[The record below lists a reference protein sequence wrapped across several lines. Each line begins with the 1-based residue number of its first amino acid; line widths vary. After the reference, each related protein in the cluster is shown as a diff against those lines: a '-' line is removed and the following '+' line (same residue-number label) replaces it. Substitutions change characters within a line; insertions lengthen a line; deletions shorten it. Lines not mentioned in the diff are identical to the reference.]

1 MKKFVFPLVLIAI
14 FISSCNNDEIDD
26 LSNRIDKLEQK
37 IPTIDEQRTSI
48 GESIIALEK
57 VELELGKL
65 IDKLEGTNDV
75 SLVTLEDLKTKDAEL
90 HIKIDNLNKFVDEK
104 LKSENDW
111 LSLTFATLEQY
122 DAIAT
127 SIAEIKVF
135 LKIYKIEEKSQ
146 VLNSAI
152 LDVEDSMKAWV
163 GELLSNYYSIAETDA
178 KIAIIEKIQA
188 NNTDVVEGVE
198 YEVNELKSSLQKVK
212 NELTNAYKSAIE
224 EAITS
229 NNGIINNKIANEIAT
244 VNRRIDNDIS
254 AINNRLN
261 DIERRLDALE
271 DKVDDLYERKLN
283 IEFGDIENIG
293 IVAGGTCKVNYV
305 ITQSA
310 PPVHIATIAQNGWRA
325 NVTKTSE
332 TEGYITVYAP
342 NPLTSEPVIVLVSD
356 ENTTIM
362 RSLSFVEGV
371 TTIVTKA
378 YAITSEATTLN
389 IDVQTNLD
397 YTVNIPTEAN
407 SWISLKDITTRATMR
422 NDVIKLDVEENASK
436 TSRSATLQLVCN
448 DTEVGTISI
457 YQQGVEIA
465 NNELIYTSSDGKIVT
480 LYQTMGFSANI
491 ISNTY
496 SNGRGLIVFDK
507 DITSIGEYAF
517 YKCSKLTSIQMPES
531 VTLIKEYA
539 FYGTGL
545 NSVQMSDNIT
555 QIGDYSFYKT
565 YITNIDI
572 PNTTIYIG
580 QYAFYNSSL
589 RNVMVPN
596 SVTSI
601 EKCAFYGCSY
611 LSNIVIGEGVANIG
625 SRAFESCNALT
636 VVYCKPT
643 TPPTLKSYS
652 SDLDNLIL
660 YVPAASVSLYK
671 SHGIWGNFRIMPYD
685 F

>member
-1 MKKFVFPLVLIAI
+1 MKKIVFSLALIAM
-14 FISSCNNDEIDD
+14 FISSCNNGEIDEI
-26 LSNRIDKLEQK
+26 SNRIDKLEQK
-37 IPTIDEQRTSI
+37 IPTIDEQAASI
-48 GESIIALEK
+48 AQSIIALEK
-57 VELELGKL
+57 VDLELENL
-65 IDKLEGTNDV
+65 IDKLENTNNV
-75 SLVTLEDLKTKDAEL
+75 SSTMVAEFKAQDFEL
-90 HIKIDNLNKFVDEK
+90 HSRIDNLQKFVDEE
-104 LKSENDW
+104 LKSSNDW
-111 LSLTFATLEQY
+111 LTLTFATLEQY
-122 DAIAT
+122 NAIAT
-127 SIAEIKVF
+127 SIAEIKV
-135 LKIYKIEEKSQ
+135 LVSISKIGDKPQ
-146 VLNSAI
+146 TLNSAI
-152 LDVEDSMKAWV
+152 SDAENSMKNWV
-163 GELLSNYYSIAETDA
+163 GDLLSNYDSIAETNA
-178 KIAIIEKIQA
+178 KIAIMEREQA
-188 NNTDVVEGVE
+188 NNYDAIEDINNEVE
-198 YEVNELKSSLQKVK
+198 ELKTSLKK
-212 NELTNAYKSAIE
+212 AKEELTTAYKSAIE
-224 EAITS
+224 DAIVS
-229 NNGIINNKIANEIAT
+229 NNGVINNRIAKEIET
-244 VNRRIDNDIS
+244 LNSRIDNKIS

-332 TEGYITVYAP
+332 NEGYITVYAP

-422 NDVIKLDVEENASK
+422 NDVIKLDIEENTSK

-480 LYQTMGFSANI
+480 PYQTMGFSANI

-517 YKCSKLTSIQMPES
+517 YNKSLTSIKMPES
-531 VTLIKEYA
+531 ITSIKESA
-539 FYGTGL
+539 FNG
-545 NSVQMSDNIT
+545 SMIS
-555 QIGDYSFYKT
+555 K
-565 YITNIDI
+565 IDI
-572 PNTTIYIG
+572 PENVVEIG
-580 QYAFYNSSL
+580 DRAFYECDNMSE
-589 RNVMVPN
+589 VVIPDK
-596 SVTSI
+596 VTRI
-601 EKCAFYGCSY
+601 GENAFYGCY
-611 LSNIVIGEGVANIG
+611 LSKLVVGKGVKEIGYQ
-625 SRAFESCNALT
+625 AFCNAAYGNLV

-643 TPPTLKSYS
+643 TPPSRISSNSSIFSLKSDAKIYIPQDSYS
-652 SDLDNLIL
+652 E
-660 YVPAASVSLYK
+660 YQSLWSIYK
-671 SHGIWGNFRIMPYD
+671 EYLVKYD
-685 F
+685 Y

>member
-1 MKKFVFPLVLIAI
+1 MKKFVFSLALIAI

-65 IDKLEGTNDV
+65 INKLEGTNDV
-75 SLVTLEDLKTKDAEL
+75 SLVALEDLKIKDAEL

-104 LKSENDW
+104 FKSENDW

-212 NELTNAYKSAIE
+212 NELTNTYKSAIE

-244 VNRRIDNDIS
+244 VNRRIDNEIS

-332 TEGYITVYAP
+332 NEGYITVYAP

-422 NDVIKLDVEENASK
+422 NDVIKLDVEENTSK

-457 YQQGVEIA
+457 YQQGIEIA
-465 NNELIYTSSDGKIVT
+465 NNELVYTSSNGQIIT
-480 LYQTMGFSANI
+480 PYQTTGFSANI

-496 SNGRGLIVFDK
+496 SNGKGVIVFDK
-507 DITSIGEYAF
+507 EITSIGEYAF
-517 YKCSKLTSIQMPES
+517 YYSSLTSIKMPES
-531 VTLIKEYA
+531 IISIRESA
-539 FYGTGL
+539 FN
-545 NSVQMSDNIT
+545 NSDIS
-555 QIGDYSFYKT
+555 K
-565 YITNIDI
+565 IDI
-572 PNTTIYIG
+572 PSNVVEIG
-580 QYAFYNSSL
+580 DRAFYECDNMYE
-589 RNVMVPN
+589 VVIPDK
-596 SVTSI
+596 VTRIGAS
-601 EKCAFYGCSY
+601 AFYGCY
-611 LSNIVIGEGVANIG
+611 LSRLVIGEGVKKIG
-625 SRAFESCNALT
+625 YSAFYNAAYGNLV

-643 TPPTLKSYS
+643 TPPTLLGYTSSRDDYFHLKSDAQIYVPRDSYS
-652 SDLDNLIL
+652 KYQSQWHYDSYLK
-660 YVPAASVSLYK
+660 A
-671 SHGIWGNFRIMPYD
+671 YD

>member
-1 MKKFVFPLVLIAI
+1 MKKIVFSLALIAM
-14 FISSCNNDEIDD
+14 FISSCNNGEIDEI
-26 LSNRIDKLEQK
+26 SNRIDKLEQK
-37 IPTIDEQRTSI
+37 IPTIDEQAASI
-48 GESIIALEK
+48 AQSIIALEK
-57 VELELGKL
+57 VDLELENL
-65 IDKLEGTNDV
+65 IDKLENTNNV
-75 SLVTLEDLKTKDAEL
+75 SSTMVAEFKAQDFEL
-90 HIKIDNLNKFVDEK
+90 HSRIDNLQKFVDEE
-104 LKSENDW
+104 LKSSNDW
-111 LSLTFATLEQY
+111 LTLTFATLEQY
-122 DAIAT
+122 NAIAT
-127 SIAEIKVF
+127 SIAEIKVWVSIS
-135 LKIYKIEEKSQ
+135 KIGDKTQ
-146 VLNSAI
+146 TLNSAI
-152 LDVEDSMKAWV
+152 SDAENSMKNWV
-163 GELLSNYYSIAETDA
+163 GDLLSNYDSIAETNA
-178 KIAIIEKIQA
+178 KIAIMEREQA
-188 NNTDVVEGVE
+188 NNYDAIEDINNEVE
-198 YEVNELKSSLQKVK
+198 ELKTSLKK
-212 NELTNAYKSAIE
+212 AKEELTTAYKSAIE
-224 EAITS
+224 DAIVS
-229 NNGIINNKIANEIAT
+229 NNGVINNRIAKEIET
-244 VNRRIDNDIS
+244 LNSRIDNKIS

-332 TEGYITVYAP
+332 NEGYITVYAP

-422 NDVIKLDVEENASK
+422 NDVIKLDVEENTSK

-480 LYQTMGFSANI
+480 PYQTMGFSANI

-517 YKCSKLTSIQMPES
+517 YKCSKLTSIRMPES

-580 QYAFYNSSL
+580 QYAFCNSSL
-589 RNVMVPN
+589 RNVMLPN

-643 TPPTLKSYS
+643 TPPTLSSYS

-671 SHGIWGNFRIMPYD
+671 SHDIWGNFRIMPYD